1 MTVENTPQKV
11 DVAEVLHSKNERLAK
26 IIPNF
31 IINLLKRIIHQ
42 NEINEMLSETGNL
55 TGVDFIGKALKKL
68 NVSYSVK
75 GMENLEEGKKYIFV
89 SNHPLGGLDG
99 MVLIEILGGKYG
111 SIKVIGNDLLYS
123 LQPLK
128 DTFVPVNKHGRQN
141 KETITNLNS
150 IFESESPVLFFPAG
164 LCSRKK
170 KGVIMDLHWHKTYVS
185 FAIKHKRDIVPIY
198 FSGKNSESFYRAAN
212 LRTFLRIKFNYEMLL
227 LPHEM
232 FKQKNKSFE
241 ITIGKPIFYEVL
253 KSQHTPAYWAEEIKK
268 ETYKLKDQKWNL

>member
-1 MTVENTPQKV
+1 MTVENKLIKV

-31 IINLLKRIIHQ
+31 LIDLLKRIIHQ
-42 NEINEMLSETGNL
+42 KEINEMLAESGHL
-55 TGVDFIGKALKKL
+55 SGVEFIGKALKKL
-68 NVSYSVK
+68 NITYKVQ
-75 GMENLEEGKKYIFV
+75 GLENLEEGKQYIFA

-99 MVLIEILGGKYG
+99 MILIEIIGGKYG
-111 SIKVIGNDLLYS
+111 SVKVIGNDLLYS

-141 KETITNLNS
+141 KDTVLYFNS
-150 IFESESPVLFFPAG
+150 IFELNVPILFFPAG

-170 KGVIMDLHWHKTYVS
+170 RGVIMDLHWHKTYVNL
-185 FAIKHKRDIVPIY
+185 AIKHKRDIVPIY
-198 FSGKNSESFYRAAN
+198 FSGKNSESFYKAAN
-212 LRTFLRIKFNYEMLL
+212 MRTFLGIKFNYEMLL

-241 ITIGKPIFYEVL
+241 ITIGKPISYELL
-253 KSQHTPAYWAEEIKK
+253 KSQQTPAYWSEEIKK